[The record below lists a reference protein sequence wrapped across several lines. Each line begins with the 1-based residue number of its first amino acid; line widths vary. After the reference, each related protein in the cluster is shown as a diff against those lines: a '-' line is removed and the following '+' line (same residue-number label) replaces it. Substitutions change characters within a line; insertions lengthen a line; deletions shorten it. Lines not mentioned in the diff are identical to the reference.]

1 MIKDFSK
8 DEYDEF
14 ISLFSV
20 NNAWHLIK
28 SMLSEVDAS
37 FLDEGENIA
46 FLALRLAE
54 KQKIDM
60 KNTRHLVFAALF
72 QDIGRI
78 WSTSTDKEQAN
89 SFDFSSSYD
98 RALSSYLFLKYFSP
112 LKDYS
117 DIVLFQHGRADRPQK
132 NAYYAF
138 GVKLNLVEHVVFW
151 HHLQKSK
158 EEIIALLKGGS
169 GTFFYPMDVDDM
181 VDILNESNV
190 LVNLEQEICHKSID
204 EFLSSLYFRRDVVRN
219 YLFMVTYCFEFYNTE
234 TMFHA
239 QMTASLCY
247 ILGRYMNLNLHQLCV
262 VYTAGM
268 FGDIGKVRIP
278 HEILEKPGKLT
289 PEETAIMK
297 RHIVETKNILE
308 GCFKDRE
315 VSDVAYAH
323 HERIDGS
330 GYPLGLKGK
339 DMNISMKICQ
349 VADIGAALM
358 ARRTYKDAYP
368 MDKTIEELN
377 KMVADGKLDKDVVN
391 VFNLH
396 QDEIFAYLQ
405 NHLNRMLRSMQALR
419 EERQRL
425 KFADA
430 WEK

>member
-20 NNAWHLIK
+20 SNAWHLIK
-28 SMLSEVDAS
+28 SMLSEVDSS
-37 FLDEGENIA
+37 FLNEGENIA

-60 KNTRHLVFAALF
+60 KSTRHLVFAALF
-72 QDIGRI
+72 HDIGSI
-78 WSTSTDKEQAN
+78 WKTSTDKEQAN
-89 SFDFSSSYD
+89 SFDFSNSYD

-132 NAYYAF
+132 NNYYGF
-138 GVKLNLVEHVVFW
+138 GVKLNLVEHVASW
-151 HHLQKSK
+151 HHMGKSK
-158 EEIIALLKGGS
+158 EEIVALLNGGS
-169 GTFFYPMDVDDM
+169 GTYFFKKDVEDM
-181 VDILNESNV
+181 VDILNNSNV
-190 LVNLEQEICHKSID
+190 LANLETDICHQAID

-219 YLFMVTYCFEFYNTE
+219 YLFMVTYCFEFYNAE

-239 QMTASLCY
+239 RMTASLCY
-247 ILGRYMNLNLHQLCV
+247 LLGRYLNLDLHALCV
-262 VYTAGM
+262 IYTAGL
-268 FGDIGKVRIP
+268 FGDIGKVHIP

-289 PEETAIMK
+289 PEETVIMQK
-297 RHIVETKNILE
+297 HIIETKRILE
-308 GCFKDRE
+308 GCFKDKE
-315 VSDVAYAH
+315 VIDIAFAH

-330 GYPLGLKGK
+330 GYPQGLKG
-339 DMNISMKICQ
+339 DQMNVGMKICQ

-358 ARRTYKDAYP
+358 GQRTYKDAYP
-368 MDKTIEELN
+368 MDRTIEELV
-377 KMVADGKLDKDVVN
+377 KMRDDGKLDKDIVN
-391 VFNLH
+391 LFKDN
-396 QDEIFAYLQ
+396 QNEIFAYLQ
-405 NHLNRMLRSMQALR
+405 NHLNRMLRFMQALR

-425 KFADA
+425 KFADT